1 VKTSSKER
9 SAMGN
14 MPPAKGF
21 PWISVMGG
29 ILLPEPDDN
38 IIRNIIFIEE
48 YLEFFVKVFCRV
60 VAKIRFR
67 GEKRTQTGSE
77 KIS

>member
-1 VKTSSKER
+1 
-9 SAMGN
+9 
-14 MPPAKGF
+14 
-21 PWISVMGG
+21 MGG

-38 IIRNIIFIEE
+38 IIRNMIFIEE

-77 KIS
+77 KNLLTFNGVLPMNFRY

>member
-1 VKTSSKER
+1 
-9 SAMGN
+9 M
-14 MPPAKGF
+14 
-21 PWISVMGG
+21 
-29 ILLPEPDDN
+29 
-38 IIRNIIFIEE
+38 IFIEE

-77 KIS
+77 KNLLTFNGVLPMNLRY